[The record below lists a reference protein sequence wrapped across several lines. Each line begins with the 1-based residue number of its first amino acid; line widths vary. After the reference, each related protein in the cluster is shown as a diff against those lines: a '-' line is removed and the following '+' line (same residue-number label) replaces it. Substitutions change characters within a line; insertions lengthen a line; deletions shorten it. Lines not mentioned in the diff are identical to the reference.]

1 MNIQITSVDFEYKN
15 HEKNYSLLLF
25 RHIVHPAFLQ
35 SFLHTLLSHP
45 ITSIYYSLG
54 TYAQKLLKP
63 ASLPKLLVMPNNT
76 LTLE

>member
-1 MNIQITSVDFEYKN
+1 MNIQISSVDFEYKN

-25 RHIVHPAFLQ
+25 RHIVHPSFLQ

-45 ITSIYYSLG
+45 ITSNYYSLG
-54 TYAQKLLKP
+54 TYAPKILKP

-76 LTLE
+76 PTLE